1 MRKLILVAAVV
12 FSLVSCEE
20 ETSSNNPSFET
31 TIGYTFWRAE
41 SWSASV
47 TNGTLVVYGRD
58 LTEQVMITI
67 PNYELGKSYE
77 LGQNNSLKVEYMKV
91 NDDDS
96 VTTLSTGAGIGS
108 GYVRLESPEFG
119 TPNTITG
126 RFMAEVKGTGN
137 VSQTLHNGIFYR
149 IPISQPVVTE

>member
-1 MRKLILVAAVV
+1 MRKLLLVAAVV

-31 TIGYTFWRAE
+31 TIGYRFWRAE

-67 PNYELGKSYE
+67 PNYQLGETYE
-77 LGQNNSLKVEYMKV
+77 LGQNNTHKVEYSIV
-91 NDDDS
+91 DDNDT
-96 VTTLSTGAGIGS
+96 VTTYSTGNGIGS
-108 GYVRLESPEFG
+108 GYVRLESAEFG
-119 TPNTITG
+119 APNTITG
-126 RFMAEVKGTGN
+126 RFMAEVKGTGALT
-137 VSQTLHNGIFYR
+137 QTLHNGIFYR
-149 IPISQPVVTE
+149 IPITQPVATE